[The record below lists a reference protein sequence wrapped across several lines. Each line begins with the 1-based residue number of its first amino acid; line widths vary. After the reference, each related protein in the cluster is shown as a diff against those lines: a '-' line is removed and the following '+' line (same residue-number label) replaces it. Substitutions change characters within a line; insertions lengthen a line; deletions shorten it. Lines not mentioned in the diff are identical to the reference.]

1 MEIEDCS
8 FPLFVSPAALQR
20 ETDHIESFAPEVAW
34 ITKSGESD
42 LEIPIAIHPTSET
55 VMYPYFPKWIRG
67 HRDLP
72 MKLNQWNNV
81 VRWELS
87 NPTLFIRFN
96 VFLSQDFP
104 LPCIHQGLLLL
115 LVKKGLLM
123 VSKSPLSLQKGI

>member
-87 NPTLFIRFN
+87 NPTLFIRFSSCTML
-96 VFLSQDFP
+96 FIF
-104 LPCIHQGLLLL
+104 HG
-115 LVKKGLLM
+115 
-123 VSKSPLSLQKGI
+123 